1 MAGAFNAVGIQN
13 ALTVSTT
20 AVSLTLP
27 ASTRPSHAI
36 IQVMTANVRWRADGT
51 APTTSAGIVVTAGSN
66 IEFMDPM
73 FDYESIIRR
82 IQFIRDDAVDAVLEV
97 AFFSL

>member
-1 MAGAFNAVGIQN
+1 MAGTFNAVGTQN
-13 ALTVSTT
+13 ALSATTAT

-27 ASTRPSHAI
+27 TNTRPSHAI
-36 IQVMTANVRWRADGT
+36 IQVTANSVRWRADGT
-51 APTTSAGIVVTAGSN
+51 APTATSGILVSAGSN

-82 IQFIRDDAVDAVLEV
+82 IQFIGISGTATIEV